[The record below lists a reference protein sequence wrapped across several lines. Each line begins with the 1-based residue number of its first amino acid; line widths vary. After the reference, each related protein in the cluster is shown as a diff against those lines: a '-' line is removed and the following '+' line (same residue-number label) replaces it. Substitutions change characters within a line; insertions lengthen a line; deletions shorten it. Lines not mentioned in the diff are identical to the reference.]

1 MAADWEAD
9 MKVLSRVQDSKLWNR
24 DGQNLGVHKQIC
36 KICVQGIGY
45 NWYTTKFNLVLFV
58 FVEIQMWI
66 VETENSNNQF
76 CPEFQ
81 AQGHALQFGTFVQ
94 ISAELTAKPYSH
106 SKKTAWEYKWLSWYC
121 V

>member
-1 MAADWEAD
+1 M
-9 MKVLSRVQDSKLWNR
+9 QDLCSGNR
-24 DGQNLGVHKQIC
+24 IQLIH
-36 KICVQGIGY
+36 Y
-45 NWYTTKFNLVLFV
+45 FNLVLFV

-94 ISAELTAKPYSH
+94 ISAQLNSAKPYSH
-106 SKKTAWEYKWLSWYC
+106 SKKTPREHK
-121 V
+121 